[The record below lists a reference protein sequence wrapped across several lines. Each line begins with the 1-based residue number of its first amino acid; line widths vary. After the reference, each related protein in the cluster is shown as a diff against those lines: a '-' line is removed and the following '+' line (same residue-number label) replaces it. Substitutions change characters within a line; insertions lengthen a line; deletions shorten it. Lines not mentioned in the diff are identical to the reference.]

1 MSQSPLNLTRSQ
13 GSSKIVSSFLIII
26 IVTRKHYSWLIYCSL
41 CSYYL
46 GSSEEGGDKSD
57 DEVEYGDDSKEKNGL
72 GDIINED
79 ENIANSYYL
88 PTTENLFPWNI
99 SLDVNN
105 KLKQH
110 QDDKITTQPPQLLLT
125 SGQLTTGCL
134 QAAQLLIPTARGNK
148 YQ

>member
-1 MSQSPLNLTRSQ
+1 M
-13 GSSKIVSSFLIII
+13 
-26 IVTRKHYSWLIYCSL
+26 

-57 DEVEYGDDSKEKNGL
+57 DDDEVEYDDDSEGKNGL
-72 GDIINED
+72 GDVINED
-79 ENIANSYYL
+79 ESIVNSHYL
-88 PTTENLFPWNI
+88 PTTETPFPWNI
-99 SLDVNN
+99 SLGINN

-110 QDDKITTQPPQLLLT
+110 QDDKITAQPPQLLLT

-148 YQ
+148 N